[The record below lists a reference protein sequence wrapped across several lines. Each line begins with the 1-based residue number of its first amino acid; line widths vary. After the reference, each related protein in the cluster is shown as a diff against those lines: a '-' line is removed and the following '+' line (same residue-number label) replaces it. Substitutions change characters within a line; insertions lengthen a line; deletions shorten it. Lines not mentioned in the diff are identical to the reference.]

1 MQFICRCT
9 ADGCNEKFG
18 TKSNMKKHFERKH
31 QNQPKQY
38 VVSNYLC
45 TVQWR
50 LNKLLVYLVRYF
62 NLLLCGT
69 CISSNTMTEI
79 SAKHVN

>member
-1 MQFICRCT
+1 MQFISRCT

-18 TKSNMKKHFERKH
+18 TKSNMKKHIERKH
-31 QNQPKQY
+31 QNQQKQY

-50 LNKLLVYLVRYF
+50 LNKLLLVYLVKYF
-62 NLLLCGT
+62 NLLLCDT
-69 CISSNTMTEI
+69 CISSNTMTGI
-79 SAKHVN
+79 